1 MLATGNL
8 LVTSNPLHSS
18 RYLVIDVSNVM
29 YANKHK
35 SKYLFQEK
43 SSKKV
48 HRRKKGS

>member
-18 RYLVIDVSNVM
+18 RNLVIDVSNVM
-29 YANKHK
+29 YANKHN

-48 HRRKKGS
+48 RKKEVN